1 MRVINAALMLILAAP
16 LAASAADSARREL
29 TLATQ
34 AAPNLEH
41 GAELYRACISCH
53 GSDGNGQA
61 NGNVPRI
68 AGQHYSVLLKQ
79 IIDFRHGKRWDFRME
94 QIADQHHLE
103 GPQDIADI
111 AAYVTSL
118 ERGGARGIGEG
129 TYSADGAVLY
139 GQRCASCHR
148 PDGSGDAAKA
158 IPRLAGQHYDYLVR
172 QMYDAVDGRRPT
184 LDKVH
189 VNKIEPLDFQ
199 QVRALAD
206 FLSRIGWDPSAGG

>member
-1 MRVINAALMLILAAP
+1 MRVIIAIFMFALVVPSFALAANE
-16 LAASAADSARREL
+16 ARRDL
-29 TLATQ
+29 DLAKK
-34 AAPNLEH
+34 AAPNPEH

-53 GSDGNGQA
+53 GADGNGQA

-79 IIDFRHGKRWDFRME
+79 IVDFRYGKRWDFRME
-94 QIADQHHLE
+94 QIANQHTLE

-118 ERGGARGIGEG
+118 ERGASRGIGEG
-129 TYSADGAVLY
+129 TYATDGAILY

-158 IPRLAGQHYDYLVR
+158 IPRLAGQHYDYLLR
-172 QMYDAVDGRRPT
+172 QMYDAVDGRRPA

-189 VNKIEPLDFQ
+189 ANKIEPLDFQ

-206 FLSRIGWDPSAGG
+206 FLSRIGWDPDSN

>member
-1 MRVINAALMLILAAP
+1 MRVITAVFVFALVVPSFALAANE
-16 LAASAADSARREL
+16 ARRDL
-29 TLATQ
+29 DLAKQ
-34 AAPNLEH
+34 AAPDPEH

-53 GSDGNGQA
+53 GADGNGQA

-79 IIDFRHGKRWDFRME
+79 IVDFRYGKRWDFRME
-94 QIADQHHLE
+94 QIANQHTLE
-103 GPQDIADI
+103 GPQDIADL

-118 ERGGARGIGEG
+118 ERGGSRGIGEG
-129 TYSADGAVLY
+129 TYATDGAILY

-158 IPRLAGQHYDYLVR
+158 IPRLAGQHYDYLLR

-206 FLSRIGWDPSAGG
+206 FLSRIGWNPDAN

>member
-1 MRVINAALMLILAAP
+1 MRVTIAVFVFALVVPSFALAANE
-16 LAASAADSARREL
+16 ARRDL
-29 TLATQ
+29 DLAKQ
-34 AAPNLEH
+34 AAPDPEH

-53 GSDGNGQA
+53 GADGNGQA

-79 IIDFRHGKRWDFRME
+79 IVDFRYGKRWDFRME
-94 QIADQHHLE
+94 QIANQHTLE
-103 GPQDIADI
+103 GPQDIADL

-118 ERGGARGIGEG
+118 ERGGSRGIGEG
-129 TYSADGAVLY
+129 TYATDGAILY

-158 IPRLAGQHYDYLVR
+158 IPRLAGQHYDYLLR

-206 FLSRIGWDPSAGG
+206 FLSRIGWDPDAN

>member
-1 MRVINAALMLILAAP
+1 MRLITAVFVFALVVPSFALAANE
-16 LAASAADSARREL
+16 ARRDL
-29 TLATQ
+29 DLAKQ
-34 AAPNLEH
+34 AAPDPEH

-53 GSDGNGQA
+53 GADGNGQA

-79 IIDFRHGKRWDFRME
+79 IVDFRHGKRWDFRME
-94 QIADQHHLE
+94 QIANQHNLE

-118 ERGGARGIGEG
+118 ERSGSRGIGEG
-129 TYSADGAVLY
+129 TYATDGAILY

-158 IPRLAGQHYDYLVR
+158 IPRLAGQHYDYLLR

-189 VNKIEPLDFQ
+189 SNKIEPLDFQ

-206 FLSRIGWDPSAGG
+206 FLSRIGWDPSSN